1 MEKGAKIM
9 KLSKWEGGVI
19 LLSALFLAFTAGWF
33 LRGADSAQPLR
44 VETQRVLEVTVTA
57 LPAPTEEPEREK
69 VNINTAGVEEL
80 KSLPGIGEKRAAD
93 IIAEREGNGPYRFP
107 EDITRVKGIGE
118 ETLADLLEYI
128 TTGEETQ

>member
-93 IIAEREGNGPYRFP
+93 IIAEREENGPYRFP

>member
-9 KLSKWEGGVI
+9 ILSKWEGGVI

-93 IIAEREGNGPYRFP
+93 IIAEREENGPYRFP